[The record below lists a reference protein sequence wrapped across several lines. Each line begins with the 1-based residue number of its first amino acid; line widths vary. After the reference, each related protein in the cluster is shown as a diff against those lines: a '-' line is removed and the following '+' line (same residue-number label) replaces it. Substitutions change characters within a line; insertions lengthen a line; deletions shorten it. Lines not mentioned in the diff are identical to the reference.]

1 MKYIEVNK
9 KLCEGCGLC
18 IINCSYLQEDDD
30 GDAEAVKGR
39 AVLEQDLPAVKKVIK
54 ECPVKALKLVD
65 TNRGGKKDF
74 DDIKKSLIK
83 ELKEIMELPYP
94 RTSEYQFK
102 KEEYDIEWPDAAGER
117 DYEYSSYE
125 KAVQAGTRE
134 FDRIMY
140 SKCEIIML
148 RIFMEYKT
156 TYLKKF
162 YSDEKGNY
170 YEENNK
176 KISDLLLRCAAELSE
191 ENGESD
197 LPEDFAEFKVYP
209 DRALRRECERNEVMG
224 KDIVSKIYENFRK
237 ESYHKLSAYKDYIE
251 VDQIEEYMGSGFF
264 GDKFK
269 TKWCYYRVYL
279 AEKQLAE
286 DILSELYFSF
296 PDMVERDVERL
307 IDHYNWDMKKELEHK
322 IEIIQKIQKKTR

>member
-1 MKYIEVNK
+1 M
-9 KLCEGCGLC
+9 
-18 IINCSYLQEDDD
+18 
-30 GDAEAVKGR
+30 
-39 AVLEQDLPAVKKVIK
+39 
-54 ECPVKALKLVD
+54 D

-83 ELKEIMELPYP
+83 ELKEIKELPYP
-94 RTSEYQFK
+94 RASEYQFK
-102 KEEYDIEWPDAAGER
+102 KRNMILSGRMQQESEIMSIPVMR
-117 DYEYSSYE
+117 

-224 KDIVSKIYENFRK
+224 KDIVSKN
-237 ESYHKLSAYKDYIE
+237 L
-251 VDQIEEYMGSGFF
+251 
-264 GDKFK
+264 
-269 TKWCYYRVYL
+269 
-279 AEKQLAE
+279 
-286 DILSELYFSF
+286 
-296 PDMVERDVERL
+296 
-307 IDHYNWDMKKELEHK
+307 
-322 IEIIQKIQKKTR
+322 